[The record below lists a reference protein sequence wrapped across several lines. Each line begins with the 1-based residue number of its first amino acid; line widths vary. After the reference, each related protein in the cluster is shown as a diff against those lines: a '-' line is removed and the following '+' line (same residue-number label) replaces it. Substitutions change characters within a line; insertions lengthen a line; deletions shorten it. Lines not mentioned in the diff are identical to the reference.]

1 MRCPRKRGIRAD
13 AQRVRNTLLS
23 YLQRLPHSE
32 PFRQH
37 ENAVMEL
44 MIKLMKV
51 ENEENALLCI
61 KIMIDGFRNHK
72 VRLGRMFGMSHR

>member
-1 MRCPRKRGIRAD
+1 M
-13 AQRVRNTLLS
+13 RNTLLS

-51 ENEENALLCI
+51 ENEENALLCV

-72 VRLGRMFGMSHR
+72 VCRGFIFINSH